1 MPVMKAQ
8 AVQRV
13 RESAIVMDLS
23 DLEREAAGIVA
34 RSRAEAARIVA
45 EAKAAAERETIRI
58 REQARQAGHDEGLQA
73 GLAQG
78 RQQGHDETVAQMN
91 VQLRELAARWA
102 QTLELLH
109 QHMPAHVADAKIDL
123 VRLAVAIAERVT
135 HQEAF
140 RSRNVAPAVVE
151 ETLRTVGAARRVAL
165 HVDPG
170 EMDRLEQYLP
180 DLLAT
185 MRAIEE
191 IELTPDDTVG
201 PGGCVL
207 RFGGGTVDARMDT
220 QVRRIA
226 DELLGNDQ
234 PPPEPATAT

>member
-13 RESAIVMDLS
+13 RESAIVMDLA

-34 RSRAEAARIVA
+34 QARAEAARIVA
-45 EAKAAAERETIRI
+45 EAKGHAERETVRI
-58 REQARQAGHDEGLQA
+58 REYARQTGHDEGTAA

-78 RQQGHDETVAQMN
+78 RQQGHDETVAQ
-91 VQLRELAARWA
+91 VSAQLRELAARWA

-109 QHMPAHVADAKIDL
+109 QHMPAHVADAKTDL

-140 RSRNVAPAVVE
+140 RNRNVTPAVVE

-170 EMDRLEQYLP
+170 EMDMLEQYLP
-180 DLLAT
+180 DLLAK
-185 MRAIEE
+185 MRAVEE
-191 IELTPDDTVG
+191 VELTPDDTVG

-207 RFGGGTVDARMDT
+207 RFGGGTVDARMET

-226 DELLGNDQ
+226 DELLGVDET
-234 PPPEPATAT
+234 PPEAAPSA